1 MTAQAHTTSHTM
13 SHTTSAPNAL
23 TAPDWRRFRELPA
36 HQQPAWPDREALDAV
51 LHALPQQDLVTRA
64 SVHELKRE
72 LANLETGGGL
82 VLQLGDCVEDI
93 DTDVRSATCDK
104 ITFLTHFRSHL
115 RARTGRHVIGVGR
128 LAGQYAKPRSQDHE
142 VVDGTTLPSFRGPIV
157 NSPRPILQARRP
169 SPSRIVQAHAAAQT
183 AYATIADYHRSTAH
197 LDPIWTSHEMLLLD
211 YELQFLRHGEPG
223 DHLTGD
229 HLTGNGLTG
238 NHLATTHWPWIGLR
252 TGQLDGAHVAVAA
265 TLSNPVSVKI
275 GPGTSPDD
283 AAELAA
289 RLNPGDEPGKL
300 TFIARMGR
308 KNAGRLAPILQAVH
322 RRVEHVSWISDPM
335 HGNTVQAAT
344 GFKTR
349 HVEDVIAE
357 LEQFQTIVGD
367 AGRHPA
373 GLHLEATPEDVY
385 ECAENG
391 REPGDPARYRTLLDP
406 RLNPEQTARVLSHWF
421 V

>member
-1 MTAQAHTTSHTM
+1 MTAQTM
-13 SHTTSAPNAL
+13 PEPTPFTE
-23 TAPDWRRFRELPA
+23 TDRDRFRELPA
-36 HQQPAWPDREALDAV
+36 HQQSDWPDRGALDAV
-51 LHALPQQDLVTRA
+51 LHALPQQDLVSRA
-64 SVHELKRE
+64 SVDELKRE
-72 LANLETGGGL
+72 LANLESGGGL

-142 VVDGTTLPSFRGPIV
+142 MVDGTSLPSFRGPIV
-157 NSPRPILQARRP
+157 NSPRPTLQARTP
-169 SPSRIVQAHAAAQT
+169 SPSRIVHAHAAAQT
-183 AYATIADYHRSTAH
+183 SYATIADYHRSTAN

-211 YELQFLRHGEPG
+211 YELQFLRHGPY
-223 DHLTGD
+223 
-229 HLTGNGLTG
+229 G
-238 NHLATTHWPWIGLR
+238 NHLATTHWPWVGLR
-252 TGQLDGAHVAVAA
+252 TRQLDGAHIAVAA

-275 GPGTSPDD
+275 GPDTSPEE

-289 RLNPGDEPGKL
+289 RLNPHDEPGKL

-308 KNAGRLAPILQAVH
+308 QNVARLSPILRSVH
-322 RRVEHVSWISDPM
+322 RRVEHVCWISDPM

-349 HVEDVIAE
+349 HVEDIISE
-357 LEQFQTIVGD
+357 LEQFQTIVGE

-385 ECAENG
+385 ECAENA

-406 RLNPEQTARVLSHWF
+406 RLNPEQTARVLGHWF